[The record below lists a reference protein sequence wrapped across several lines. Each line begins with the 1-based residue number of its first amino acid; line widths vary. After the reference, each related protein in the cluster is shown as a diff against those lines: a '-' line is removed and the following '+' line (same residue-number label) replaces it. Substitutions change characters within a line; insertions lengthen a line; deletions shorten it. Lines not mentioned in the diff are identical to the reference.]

1 MKKHTQ
7 NMIIASLVYVVVL
20 FALVLIPML
29 NEDMGIVFYDYDLEE
44 VIPDTMIYVFSV
56 SLTVL
61 ASYAV
66 YLGYFIFQRH
76 KVKSDPAIKFLGV
89 FPRCLFA
96 VIASVLSAVVI
107 FLSLGWITELGEELS
122 ILEANNALT
131 GVILGVT
138 VATNFVCFVVFK
150 PRV

>member
-7 NMIIASLVYVVVL
+7 NLLIASLVYAAVL

-29 NEDMGIVFYDYDLEE
+29 NEDMGITFYDYDLEE
-44 VIPDTMIYVFSV
+44 VVPDTMIYMFSV
-56 SLTVL
+56 SFTVL
-61 ASYAV
+61 ISYVV
-66 YLGYFIFQRH
+66 YLGYFFFQRH
-76 KVKSDPAIKFLGV
+76 KVKNDPAIKFLGV
-89 FPRCLFA
+89 FSRCIVA

-107 FLSLGWITELGEELS
+107 FLSLGWISELGEELS

-131 GVILGVT
+131 GIILGVT
-138 VATNFVCFVVFK
+138 VVANFVCFIVFK

>member
-1 MKKHTQ
+1 MKRHTQ
-7 NMIIASLVYVVVL
+7 NLLIASLVYVVVL
-20 FALVLIPML
+20 FALTLIPML
-29 NEDMGIVFYDYDLEE
+29 NEDIGITFYDYDLEE
-44 VIPDTMIYVFSV
+44 VVPDTLIYVISV

-61 ASYAV
+61 VSYAV
-66 YLGYFIFQRH
+66 YLGYFFFQRH
-76 KVKSDPAIKFLGV
+76 KVKNDPAIKYLGV
-89 FPRCLFA
+89 FPRCVVA

-122 ILEANNALT
+122 ILEANSALT

-138 VATNFVCFVVFK
+138 IAANFACFIVCK

>member
-1 MKKHTQ
+1 MKRHTQ
-7 NMIIASLVYVVVL
+7 NLLIASLVYVAVL
-20 FALVLIPML
+20 FALTLIPML
-29 NEDMGIVFYDYDLEE
+29 NEDIGITFYDYDLEE
-44 VIPDTMIYVFSV
+44 VVPDTLIYVISV

-61 ASYAV
+61 VSYAV
-66 YLGYFIFQRH
+66 YLGYFLFQRH
-76 KVKSDPAIKFLGV
+76 KVKNDPAIKYLGV
-89 FPRCLFA
+89 FPRCVVA

-122 ILEANNALT
+122 ILEANSALT

-138 VATNFVCFVVFK
+138 IAANFACFIVCK